1 MIYNVT
7 SHTLTCI
14 STGSPATTVIWRRN
28 GVIINTDGDVY
39 EREQMLIIHYYFE
52 YHNQLII
59 IDSTLSIAGVTCQVS
74 NTLGLSQIYPI
85 IGKMK
90 YYNYYSFD

>member
-1 MIYNVT
+1 MVYNVT

-14 STGSPATTVIWRRN
+14 SRYSPATTVIWRRN
-28 GVIINTDGDVY
+28 GVIINDGGVY
-39 EREQMLIIHYYFE
+39 EREQMLLIHHNDFE
-52 YHNQLII
+52 YHNQLTI